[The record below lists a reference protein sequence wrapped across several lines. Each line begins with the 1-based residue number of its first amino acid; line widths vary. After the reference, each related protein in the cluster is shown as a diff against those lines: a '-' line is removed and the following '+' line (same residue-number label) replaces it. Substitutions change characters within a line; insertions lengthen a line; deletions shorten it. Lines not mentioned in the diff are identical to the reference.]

1 MLNEQLFKIKGN
13 DLKNS
18 CSISGCSTDS
28 SAEKQPIVEGRHR
41 HKREHSRNPTLAKT
55 KAKSNHFTEHCKISC
70 LDLVSPACSASDFL
84 FMFVYFGLS
93 FFYLFIVWL
102 QDQIL
107 MPKAT
112 VCCTMVRRHWVYSR
126 KSYFNECHKQ

>member
-41 HKREHSRNPTLAKT
+41 HKQEHSRNPTLAKT
-55 KAKSNHFTEHCKISC
+55 KAKSNHFTEHCKISR

-93 FFYLFIVWL
+93 FSYLFIVWL